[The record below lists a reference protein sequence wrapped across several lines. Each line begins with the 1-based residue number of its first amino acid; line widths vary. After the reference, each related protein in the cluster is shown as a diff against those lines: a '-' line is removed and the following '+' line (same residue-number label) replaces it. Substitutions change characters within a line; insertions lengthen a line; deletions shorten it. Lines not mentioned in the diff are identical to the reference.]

1 MNADFKERTP
11 GSVAPL
17 PASVDEPQSAA
28 RPTGTD
34 PLRLGQE
41 CLAEEHRGLDPATRL
56 ALIVDR
62 LRLETDPET
71 THCLVLQAEKL
82 RHLVREE
89 VRRFARA
96 SVQRHR
102 TRNALGKSRQAG
114 REVALHA

>member
-1 MNADFKERTP
+1 MNTDFKERTP

-34 PLRLGQE
+34 PLRRGQE
-41 CLAEEHRGLDPATRL
+41 CLAEAHRGLDPATRL
-56 ALIVDR
+56 ALVVDR
-62 LRLETDPET
+62 LRWETDPET
-71 THCLVLQAEKL
+71 THCLVLQAEEL
-82 RHLVREE
+82 RYLVREE

-102 TRNALGKSRQAG
+102 TRNEPGESRQAG
-114 REVALHA
+114 HAVASHT

>member
-1 MNADFKERTP
+1 MNTDFKERTP

-17 PASVDEPQSAA
+17 PASMDEPQSAA

-34 PLRLGQE
+34 PLRRGQE
-41 CLAEEHRGLDPATRL
+41 CFAEEHGGLDPATRL
-56 ALIVDR
+56 ALVVDR
-62 LRLETDPET
+62 LRWETDPET
-71 THCLVLQAEKL
+71 THCLVLQAEEL

-102 TRNALGKSRQAG
+102 TRNEPSESQQAG
-114 REVALHA
+114 REGALHA